1 MSKQQGSLRE
11 VMPVAAE
18 LVDWLR
24 EQFGREFADKLV
36 RQGQAGRGG
45 FYVAE
50 IGPDGVFREFGSTR
64 SGTHAKCHHGVFI
77 LRRGLE
83 ERNELPGD
91 AINP

>member
-1 MSKQQGSLRE
+1 MSRQQGSLRE

-36 RQGQAGRGG
+36 RQGQAGCGV

-50 IGPDGVFREFGSTR
+50 IGPDREM
-64 SGTHAKCHHGVFI
+64 
-77 LRRGLE
+77 RRIRRCLTAAP
-83 ERNELPGD
+83 RCRRLAADNTP
-91 AINP
+91 A